1 VLSDVCELLACPL
14 CGSAFRLLP
23 SALRCAGGH
32 SFDIARQGYVNLM
45 PGGARPG
52 TADTAEMIAAREE
65 FLSAGHYAPL
75 ARMVADLAAAA
86 VPSGP
91 APASVLDAGAGTG
104 YYLGA
109 VLDRLRS
116 RPGPPGAVGLAM
128 DISAR
133 ALRRAARAHPAAGA
147 VVCDLWKPFPVRT
160 SAVSLI
166 INVFAPRNGAEFRR
180 VLRADGALIVVT
192 PAPGHLAELIR
203 AGELLTV
210 DSRKD
215 ERLAASLTGHFTL
228 ASRAERAFG
237 LRLSRAG
244 AMALIG
250 MGPSAR
256 HAGAAVTRARLARL
270 AEPITVTAAF
280 RISVYQPR

>member
-1 VLSDVCELLACPL
+1 MLSDVCELLACPL
-14 CGSAFRLLP
+14 CGSAFRLLA
-23 SALRCAGGH
+23 SALCCAGGH

-109 VLDRLRS
+109 V
-116 RPGPPGAVGLAM
+116 
-128 DISAR
+128 
-133 ALRRAARAHPAAGA
+133 
-147 VVCDLWKPFPVRT
+147 VCDLWKPFPVRT
-160 SAVSLI
+160 SAASLI

-215 ERLAASLTGHFTL
+215 ERLAASLTDHFTL

-250 MGPSAR
+250 MGPSAW
-256 HAGAAVTRARLARL
+256 HADAAVTRARLARL
-270 AEPITVTAAF
+270 AEPIAVTAAF
-280 RISVYQPR
+280 RISVYRPR

>member
-1 VLSDVCELLACPL
+1 VLSDVCDLLACPL
-14 CGSAFRLLP
+14 CGSGFRLLP
-23 SALRCAGGH
+23 SALRCRAGH

-75 ARMVADLAAAA
+75 ARMVADLAGAA
-86 VPSGP
+86 VPPAP

-104 YYLGA
+104 YYLGV
-109 VLDRLRS
+109 VLDRLGS
-116 RPGPPGAVGLAM
+116 RPSAPAAVGLAM

-133 ALRRAARAHPAAGA
+133 ALRRAARAHPAIGA
-147 VVCDLWKPFPVRT
+147 VVCDLWKPFPVR
-160 SAVSLI
+160 SCAASLI

-203 AGELLTV
+203 AAELLTV

-215 ERLAASLTGHFTL
+215 ERLAASLAGHFTL

-244 AMALIG
+244 AATLIG

-256 HAGAAVTRARLARL
+256 HADAAVIHARLARL
-270 AEPITVTAAF
+270 AEPIAVTAAF
-280 RISVYQPR
+280 QISVYRPR